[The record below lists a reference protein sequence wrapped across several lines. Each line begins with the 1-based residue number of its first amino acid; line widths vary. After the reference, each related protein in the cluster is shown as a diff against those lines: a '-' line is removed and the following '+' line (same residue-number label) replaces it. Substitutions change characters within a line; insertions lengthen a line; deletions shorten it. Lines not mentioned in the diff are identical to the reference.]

1 MSLSRGGRYGAAPEH
16 EKQRRTTE
24 ADMEKAV
31 IRDRETGEELT
42 LTALRKEY
50 ENLKRAGETEAAS
63 FEDYLENITDGN
75 GTCDWI

>member
-1 MSLSRGGRYGAAPEH
+1 
-16 EKQRRTTE
+16 
-24 ADMEKAV
+24 MEKAV

-42 LTALRKEY
+42 LTALRREY